1 MRCWIRSLTFPPRKE
16 KLSMKISKQNG
27 YFPRWAIQFKIC
39 FLVCNFYQTHYLQ
52 VFLVWA
58 LKTNIKLVF
67 FISRYLNI
75 ITKSES
81 QFIFVCWEQNMWSSF
96 FIYMGSG
103 SNNQNVG
110 TISFQNGQKVLTCRS
125 VGRNPEH
132 NLSARSSEQS
142 ETRS

>member
-1 MRCWIRSLTFPPRKE
+1 M
-16 KLSMKISKQNG
+16 
-27 YFPRWAIQFKIC
+27 
-39 FLVCNFYQTHYLQ
+39 
-52 VFLVWA
+52 
-58 LKTNIKLVF
+58 
-67 FISRYLNI
+67 SRYLNI

-110 TISFQNGQKVLTCRS
+110 TISFQNGCQKVLICRS
-125 VGRNPEH
+125 VGKNPEH